1 MIPAWQPLYP
11 VVRSTH
17 QFVPLNA
24 LQRFI
29 ALCAL
34 VKSSVEPQALVKIE
48 FYSLNSRA
56 KIFECS
62 PTGPKPT
69 ARVSCSDNF

>member
-1 MIPAWQPLYP
+1 MIPAWQPLNL

-34 VKSSVEPQALVKIE
+34 VKNSVEPQALVKTE
-48 FYSLNSRA
+48 FYPLNTRK
-56 KIFECS
+56 KIVECS
-62 PTGPKPT
+62 STGPKPT
-69 ARVSCSDNF
+69 ERVSCSDNF